1 MSRIPRTGRQ
11 LTMSARRGKRCWQ
24 SAPPTA
30 SASQTADST
39 SADKYPV
46 VGPLSFRRIVDIPYQ
61 ICVAALGSWQAEQ
74 HGELLVGQSMLSRPF
89 KRDRDSGTCRIEVRL
104 ARGPLRPRLRMRLDI
119 DRWSA
124 TSTVLELI
132 PCRRVRPT
140 AAYFRAGHRLL
151 DALTHSLPQCA
162 PPPRLGSATASQP
175 PAPHNEPGAGVPGG
189 AAARSV
195 VRRREMSRATCGPAT
210 DRGEPEGRSSHRADD
225 RPARHRLPRLQP
237 RPGRIARST

>member
-1 MSRIPRTGRQ
+1 MSRIPRTGRR

-74 HGELLVGQSMLSRPF
+74 HGELPVGQSMLSRPF

-195 VRRREMSRATCGPAT
+195 VRRREMS
-210 DRGEPEGRSSHRADD
+210 
-225 RPARHRLPRLQP
+225 
-237 RPGRIARST
+237 

>member
-1 MSRIPRTGRQ
+1 
-11 LTMSARRGKRCWQ
+11 MSARRAKRCWQ

-30 SASQTADST
+30 SVSQAADST

-61 ICVAALGSWQAEQ
+61 TCVPALGSWQAEQ
-74 HGELLVGQSMLSRPF
+74 HGELLVGQSMLSGPF
-89 KRDRDSGTCRIEVRL
+89 ERDRDSGTCRIEVRL

-124 TSTVLELI
+124 TATALELI

-151 DALTHSLPQCA
+151 DALTHELPQPSLA
-162 PPPRLGSATASQP
+162 QRLGGATASQP
-175 PAPHNEPGAGVPGG
+175 PTRHGEPSAGVPGG
-189 AAARSV
+189 R
-195 VRRREMSRATCGPAT
+195 PP
-210 DRGEPEGRSSHRADD
+210 DR
-225 RPARHRLPRLQP
+225 
-237 RPGRIARST
+237 

>member
-1 MSRIPRTGRQ
+1 MSRIPRTGRR
-11 LTMSARRGKRCWQ
+11 LTMPTRRAKRCWQ

-30 SASQTADST
+30 SASQTADT

-61 ICVAALGSWQAEQ
+61 TCVAALGSWQAEQ
-74 HGELLVGQSMLSRPF
+74 HGELLVGQSILSGPF
-89 KRDRDSGTCRIEVRL
+89 KRDRDSGTCRIEVRM

-132 PCRRVRPT
+132 PCRLVRPA

-162 PPPRLGSATASQP
+162 PPPRLGSATARQP
-175 PAPHNEPGAGVPGG
+175 PAPHNGPSAGVPGG
-189 AAARSV
+189 AVARSV
-195 VRRREMSRATCGPAT
+195 VRGCEISRAT
-210 DRGEPEGRSSHRADD
+210 
-225 RPARHRLPRLQP
+225 
-237 RPGRIARST
+237 

>member
-11 LTMSARRGKRCWQ
+11 LTMPARPAKRCWQ
-24 SAPPTA
+24 SAQPTA

-61 ICVAALGSWQAEQ
+61 TCVAALGSWQAGQ
-74 HGELLVGQSMLSRPF
+74 HGELLVGRSMLSGPF
-89 KRDRDSGTCRIEVRL
+89 ERDRDSGTCRIEVRL

-124 TSTVLELI
+124 IATALELI
-132 PCRRVRPT
+132 PCRLVWPT

-151 DALTHSLPQCA
+151 DALTHELPQPSLA
-162 PPPRLGSATASQP
+162 QRLGGATASQP
-175 PAPHNEPGAGVPGG
+175 PTRHGEPSAGVPGG
-189 AAARSV
+189 R
-195 VRRREMSRATCGPAT
+195 PP
-210 DRGEPEGRSSHRADD
+210 DR
-225 RPARHRLPRLQP
+225 
-237 RPGRIARST
+237 

>member
-1 MSRIPRTGRQ
+1 MSRIPRTGRR

-24 SAPPTA
+24 SAPTIA

-46 VGPLSFRRIVDIPYQ
+46 VSPLSFRRIVDIPYQ
-61 ICVAALGSWQAEQ
+61 TCVAALGSWQAEQ
-74 HGELLVGQSMLSRPF
+74 HGELLAGQSMLSRPF

-162 PPPRLGSATASQP
+162 PPPRLGSATRQPATRASQRTRRW
-175 PAPHNEPGAGVPGG
+175 GAGRGG
-189 AAARSV
+189 RQIGSEEA
-195 VRRREMSRATCGPAT
+195 
-210 DRGEPEGRSSHRADD
+210 
-225 RPARHRLPRLQP
+225 
-237 RPGRIARST
+237 

>member
-1 MSRIPRTGRQ
+1 MSSIPRTGRR
-11 LTMSARRGKRCWQ
+11 LTMPARRAKRCWQ
-24 SAPPTA
+24 SAPSTA

-39 SADKYPV
+39 SADKDPV
-46 VGPLSFRRIVDIPYQ
+46 AGPLSFRRIVDIPYQ
-61 ICVAALGSWQAEQ
+61 ACVAALGGWQAGQ
-74 HGELLVGQSMLSRPF
+74 HGELLVGQSMLRGPF
-89 KRDRDSGTCRIEVRL
+89 ERDRDSGTCRIEVRL

-162 PPPRLGSATASQP
+162 PPPRPGSATASQP

-189 AAARSV
+189 AAARSAM
-195 VRRREMSRATCGPAT
+195 RRPEMSRATRGPAA
-210 DRGEPEGRSSHRADD
+210 DSRAPESRSSS
-225 RPARHRLPRLQP
+225 RPKCP
-237 RPGRIARST
+237 

>member
-1 MSRIPRTGRQ
+1 MSRIPRTGRR
-11 LTMSARRGKRCWQ
+11 LTMPARRAKRCWQ
-24 SAPPTA
+24 SAPSTA

-46 VGPLSFRRIVDIPYQ
+46 VGPVSFRRIVDIPYQ
-61 ICVAALGSWQAEQ
+61 TCLAALGSWQAEQ
-74 HGELLVGQSMLSRPF
+74 HGELPVGQSMLRGPF
-89 KRDRDSGTCRIEVRL
+89 ERDRDLGTCRIEVRL

-140 AAYFRAGHRLL
+140 AAYFRAGHCLL
-151 DALTHSLPQCA
+151 DALSHSLPQCA

-175 PAPHNEPGAGVPGG
+175 PAPHNEPQRGGAGRGRRQIGSEG
-189 AAARSV
+189 A
-195 VRRREMSRATCGPAT
+195 
-210 DRGEPEGRSSHRADD
+210 
-225 RPARHRLPRLQP
+225 
-237 RPGRIARST
+237 

>member
-1 MSRIPRTGRQ
+1 MSRIPRTGRR
-11 LTMSARRGKRCWQ
+11 LTMPARRAKRCWQ

-61 ICVAALGSWQAEQ
+61 TCVAALGSWKAEQ
-74 HGELLVGQSMLSRPF
+74 HGELLVGQSMLSGPF
-89 KRDRDSGTCRIEVRL
+89 KRDRDAGTCRIEVRL

-124 TSTVLELI
+124 TATALELI

-151 DALTHSLPQCA
+151 DALTPELPQPSLA
-162 PPPRLGSATASQP
+162 QRLGGATASQP
-175 PAPHNEPGAGVPGG
+175 PTRHGEPSARVPGG
-189 AAARSV
+189 R
-195 VRRREMSRATCGPAT
+195 PP
-210 DRGEPEGRSSHRADD
+210 DR
-225 RPARHRLPRLQP
+225 
-237 RPGRIARST
+237 